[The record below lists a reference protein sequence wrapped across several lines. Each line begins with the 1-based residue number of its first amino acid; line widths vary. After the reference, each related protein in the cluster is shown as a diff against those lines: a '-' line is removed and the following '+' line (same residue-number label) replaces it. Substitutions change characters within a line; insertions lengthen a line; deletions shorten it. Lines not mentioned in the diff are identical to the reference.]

1 MRRFFL
7 ILLIALL
14 PLRAWVGDS
23 MAMPASATADATSAT
38 VAASSHCV
46 EMMAGADD
54 APKATDTATTS
65 SCTQCQLCHLLGLAV
80 TEFTPLL
87 PALPA
92 ARITSVPAHF
102 ASAELPQGFKPPLL

>member
-23 MAMPASATADATSAT
+23 MAMPTARAASTA
-38 VAASSHCV
+38 VAASSHCA
-46 EMMAGADD
+46 EMMAVTDD
-54 APKATDTATTS
+54 AHKAADTTAGL

-80 TEFTPLL
+80 AEFTPLL
-87 PALPA
+87 PVLPA
-92 ARITSVPAHF
+92 ARITPMLTHF
-102 ASAELPQGFKPPLL
+102 ASAEPTQGFKPPLL

>member
-1 MRRFFL
+1 MRRYFL

-23 MAMPASATADATSAT
+23 MAIPTSSTAGAASIA
-38 VAASSHCV
+38 VAASSHCA
-46 EMMAGADD
+46 EMMAGTDDTDKAAD
-54 APKATDTATTS
+54 TTATL

-80 TEFTPLL
+80 AEFTSLL

-92 ARITSVPAHF
+92 ARIIPVPTHF
-102 ASAELPQGFKPPLL
+102 ASAEPAQGFKPPLL

>member
-1 MRRFFL
+1 MRRFLL

-23 MAMPASATADATSAT
+23 MAIPTSSTA
-38 VAASSHCV
+38 VAASSHCA
-46 EMMAGADD
+46 EMMAGADAATTD
-54 APKATDTATTS
+54 NAPKATDTTTL

-80 TEFTPLL
+80 AEFTPLL

-92 ARITSVPAHF
+92 ARITPVPTHF
-102 ASAELPQGFKPPLL
+102 ASAEPTQGFKPPLL